1 MLWIWFIPR
10 WIAAARG
17 VTLELRT
24 NAAALALMI
33 VGAAIVVRCVFDFA
47 WTGRG
52 TPAPF
57 DPPRQ
62 LVVCGLYRWVRNPM
76 YVGMG
81 TFLIGEALALPAIR
95 GEMFV
100 TIGAAWVLVTTF
112 ILLYEEP
119 TLRRLFGADYA
130 EYCRNVRRWI
140 PRLTPF
146 DKPSCATDANVRP
159 TCRSPEPDRHRGSGG
174 LSARRD
180 LWSCRFVRVAPGP
193 GPGEGIPS
201 PRAVRA
207 EP

>member
-1 MLWIWFIPR
+1 MSRRWFALLRSAFFATLFVALWIWFIPK
-10 WIAAARG
+10 WIAVARG

-33 VGAAIVVRCVFDFA
+33 VGAAILVRCVFDFA

-57 DPPRQ
+57 DPPRY
-62 LVVCGLYRWVRNPM
+62 LVVRGLYRWVRNPM

-95 GEMFV
+95 REMFV
-100 TIGAAWVLVTTF
+100 TISAAWVLVTTF

-146 DKPSCATDANVRP
+146 DKPSRATGAK
-159 TCRSPEPDRHRGSGG
+159 RS
-174 LSARRD
+174 
-180 LWSCRFVRVAPGP
+180 
-193 GPGEGIPS
+193 
-201 PRAVRA
+201 
-207 EP
+207 

>member
-1 MLWIWFIPR
+1 MSSRWFALLRSAFFAALFVALWIWFIPR
-10 WIAAARG
+10 WIAVARG
-17 VTLELRT
+17 VTLELRP
-24 NAAALALMI
+24 NAAALALMT
-33 VGAAIVVRCVFDFA
+33 VGAAIMVRCVFDFA

-57 DPPRQ
+57 DPPRH
-62 LVVCGLYRWVRNPM
+62 LVVRGLYRWVRNPM

-95 GEMFV
+95 REMFV

-119 TLRRLFGADYA
+119 TLRRQFGADYA

-146 DKPSCATDANVRP
+146 DKPSRATDAKH
-159 TCRSPEPDRHRGSGG
+159 S
-174 LSARRD
+174 
-180 LWSCRFVRVAPGP
+180 
-193 GPGEGIPS
+193 
-201 PRAVRA
+201 
-207 EP
+207 